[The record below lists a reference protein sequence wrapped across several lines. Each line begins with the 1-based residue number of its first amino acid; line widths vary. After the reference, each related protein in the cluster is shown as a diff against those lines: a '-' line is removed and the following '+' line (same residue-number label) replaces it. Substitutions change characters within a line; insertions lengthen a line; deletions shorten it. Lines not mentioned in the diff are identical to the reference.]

1 MTVAGGNSISAV
13 PFTHTAAS
21 GSGLSR
27 RRGRASRAARLARRV
42 VAAPLITAAVAAG
55 PLAVTPQALA
65 QGTQARGQLQVYIE
79 SVSPQWARP
88 GHTVTVSGIVR
99 NGTRQT
105 QDGLSVQLRS
115 SASPLTNRDD
125 LSLYASGNLA
135 ADAPE
140 GTPVALPSAIGP
152 GRSVDFKLTLDPA
165 VAGLAGFGVYPLAVQ
180 VLDSTAVPLA
190 TDRTFLPYWQ
200 GNSGLKP
207 KRLKIGW
214 LWPILAQPEQG
225 ACRALLTNGL
235 AASVTGNG
243 RLARLLGAGRD
254 YSTAAQLTW
263 AIDPAVVRTAQ
274 TMSHR
279 YAVQTRAGCSA
290 AKAMPADS
298 AAGDWVSELTGAI
311 TGQQAFL
318 TPYADVNV
326 AALSH
331 AGLDAD
337 LRGAFAESHTVGS
350 KILGLPAGADTTAW
364 PQGGQADAGVLGSLA
379 IDGIG
384 TVVLDSTVM
393 PPKGPPPSY
402 TPSAQASADTQVG
415 SSLHVLLAD
424 HTISQLLAAP
434 AAGPGSAFATEQE
447 FLAQTAMIVAELP
460 NTARSLVIAPPR
472 LWDPAPGLADG
483 LLNETVHAP
492 WLRPTSLSLMAAQT
506 HPQGQVP
513 RRAPPAKHVSHTEL
527 SRSYLRQVGNLSAA
541 IRLQA
546 SIFVTPDPG
555 YLSAAVAALES
566 SDWLGG
572 RAQAAAS
579 RVSLLDQVQDFVAG
593 QARKVGIIDS
603 GRQITLSG
611 SSGRVP
617 VSIFNG
623 LHTAV
628 RVKLRAQAPT
638 DGRLSIGPFSSLLT
652 IAAGET
658 RTITLLVHASTVG
671 ATDLTLSLLTP
682 TGTLL
687 PRTTVQLPVHST
699 RFGTLA
705 LVILSVALALF
716 ILASFGRAVRRSR
729 RDDGQHGPDV
739 SAPPGTA
746 AVAGS
751 VSSGED
757 LETDDPPEDPDEYA
771 DARGRA
777 RR

>member
-1 MTVAGGNSISAV
+1 MPV
-13 PFTHTAAS
+13 THTAANRS
-21 GSGLSR
+21 GPAGASGGPAWAR
-27 RRGRASRAARLARRV
+27 RAARRL
-42 VAAPLITAAVAAG
+42 AAPLVAAAAVAG
-55 PLAVTPQALA
+55 PLAVTPQVLA
-65 QGTQARGQLQVYIE
+65 QPAQARGQLQVYIE

-125 LSLYASGNLA
+125 LSLYASGDLA
-135 ADAPE
+135 VDAPE
-140 GTPVALPSAIGP
+140 GVPTALPSAIPP
-152 GRSVDFKLTLDPA
+152 GRSVDFKLTLNPA
-165 VAGLAGFGVYPLAVQ
+165 VAGLASFGVYPLAVQ
-180 VLDSTAVPLA
+180 VVDSATATLA
-190 TDRTFLPYWQ
+190 TGRTFLPYWQ

-207 KRLKIGW
+207 KRLKVGW
-214 LWPILAQPEQG
+214 LWPILAQPQQG
-225 ACRALLTNGL
+225 VCRSLLSNGL
-235 AASVTGNG
+235 AGSVASNG
-243 RLARLLGAGRD
+243 RLAGLLGAGHS

-274 TMSHR
+274 TMSHP
-279 YAVQTRAGCSA
+279 YAVQTHAGCSG

-298 AAGDWVSELTGAI
+298 AAGDWVSGLTQAI

-318 TPYADVNV
+318 TPYADVDV

-331 AGLDAD
+331 AGLDSD
-337 LRGAFAESHTVGS
+337 LRSAFAESRTVGS
-350 KILGLPAGADTTAW
+350 KIPGLPTGPDTIAW
-364 PQGGQADAGVLGSLA
+364 PQDGQADAGVLGSLA
-379 IDGIG
+379 INGIG

-393 PPKGPPPSY
+393 PPKDVPPPNY

-424 HTISQLLAAP
+424 HTISQLLATP
-434 AAGPGSAFATEQE
+434 ATGPGSAFATEQS

-460 NTARSLVIAPPR
+460 ATARSLVVAPPR
-472 LWDPAPGLADG
+472 LWDPAPGLASG
-483 LLNETVHAP
+483 LLRDTVHAP
-492 WLRPTSLSLMAAQT
+492 WLRPTSLSSLAAQA
-506 HPQGQVP
+506 HPTGQVP
-513 RRAPPAKHVSHTEL
+513 RRAPPAEHVSHAEL
-527 SRSYLRQVGNLSAA
+527 SRSYLSQVSTLSAA
-541 IRLQA
+541 IRVQA
-546 SIFVTPDPG
+546 SIFTPADPG
-555 YLSAAVAALES
+555 YLSGAVAALES
-566 SDWLGG
+566 SNWLGS
-572 RAQAAAS
+572 RAQSAAA
-579 RVSLLDQVQDFVAG
+579 RLNLLDQVQDFVAS

-628 RVKLRAQAPT
+628 RVKLHVAVPT
-638 DGRLSIGPFSSLLT
+638 DGRLSIGPFKSELT

-658 RTITLLVHASTVG
+658 TTITLLVHASTVG
-671 ATDLTLSLLTP
+671 ATEMTLSLLTP
-682 TGTLL
+682 TRTEL
-687 PRTTVQLPVHST
+687 PKTTVELPVHAT

-716 ILASFGRAVRRSR
+716 VLASFGRAVRRSR
-729 RDDGQHGPDV
+729 RDGGQQSGQHGPDV
-739 SAPPGTA
+739 SGPPGTA

-777 RR
+777 RG